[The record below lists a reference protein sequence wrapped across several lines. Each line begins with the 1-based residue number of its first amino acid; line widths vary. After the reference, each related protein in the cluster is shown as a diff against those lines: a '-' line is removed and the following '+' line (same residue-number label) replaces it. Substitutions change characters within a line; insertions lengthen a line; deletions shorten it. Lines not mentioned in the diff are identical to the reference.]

1 VRFSPREEPQAAF
14 DDRHLSAQES
24 RVLELASEGHTDKGI
39 AHQLGIS
46 PATVVT
52 YWQRIRAK
60 FGLSAR
66 PELVAHYVREV
77 ALADVARLRAELEER
92 IAEHERLAK
101 TAAML
106 DEFFESAPEAML
118 LMRADGSIIRGN
130 RRAADLLE
138 CEESDFP
145 TLRGGRFIPPELHTI
160 HRAHRE
166 KYIQNATRLT
176 MGCGEGVDVLTFTG
190 RRIKCV
196 VTVDAARTADETVF
210 VVILRAVE
218 SLRPDLQIAG
228 ISETG

>member
-1 VRFSPREEPQAAF
+1 MV
-14 DDRHLSAQES
+14 
-24 RVLELASEGHTDKGI
+24 VLWRGAG
-39 AHQLGIS
+39 
-46 PATVVT
+46 
-52 YWQRIRAK
+52 QRIGGTSQGLLARGQAGAAALVIGLEAIRARDSL
-60 FGLSAR
+60 GEAR
-66 PELVAHYVREV
+66 VILVPRRQRRHAGV
-77 ALADVARLRAELEER
+77 ALSGSG
-92 IAEHERLAK
+92 LAQGGVE
-101 TAAML
+101 AGAL
-106 DEFFESAPEAML
+106 VEDEALALVM
-118 LMRADGSIIRGN
+118 
-130 RRAADLLE
+130 RAADLLE